1 MKVEHDHEA
10 GTVVVRRGNQVVAAN
25 LAQQERR
32 LDLRAEPSG
41 GIEIV
46 LAWEPGSTRL
56 DGTVLTLPPEPA
68 AIVGP
73 AA

>member
-1 MKVEHDHEA
+1 
-10 GTVVVRRGNQVVAAN
+10 VVAVN

-46 LAWEPGSTRL
+46 LAWVPGSTRL
-56 DGTVLTLPPEPA
+56 DGTVLTLPPESA